1 MGPGLFMTGTVL
13 GTFGHSSVMLLTHG
27 HASTIVT
34 RQLPVDHWHEQI
46 GDLTIADVILDRLI
60 HNAHKINLKGGSLGD
75 NMLLTGTIYRL
86 DFKDSL

>member
-46 GDLTIADVILDRLI
+46 GDLTIADSSST
-60 HNAHKINLKGGSLGD
+60 A
-75 NMLLTGTIYRL
+75 
-86 DFKDSL
+86 